1 MIPESESKPGF
12 LESELDSESHD
23 AGIGSKIRIIVFGIR
38 WNRNQNRNHQYRN
51 QNWNWNQ
58 GYRNHLQLWT
68 DISMK
73 IKQEE
78 YVLCEIR
85 SKPVL
90 YYCSGT
96 NQGNHMRNRSS
107 HHYFL

>member
-1 MIPESESKPGF
+1 MILESESKPGL
-12 LESELDSESHD
+12 LESELESESHD
-23 AGIGSKIRIIVFGIR
+23 AGIGIKIGIVGCGKTLESESESDSTLLEWQSELESKGTGIINNLG
-38 WNRNQNRNHQYRN
+38 
-51 QNWNWNQ
+51 
-58 GYRNHLQLWT
+58 

-78 YVLCEIR
+78 YVFCEIYC
-85 SKPVL
+85 KHVL

-107 HHYFL
+107 DHYFL

>member
-1 MIPESESKPGF
+1 MIPESESKPGL
-12 LESELDSESHD
+12 LESELESELHD
-23 AGIGSKIRIIVFGIR
+23 AGIGSKIRIIVLGIGITNTGIRFGIGIKDTGIIY
-38 WNRNQNRNHQYRN
+38 NF
-51 QNWNWNQ
+51 
-58 GYRNHLQLWT
+58 G

-78 YVLCEIR
+78 YVFCEIYC
-85 SKPVL
+85 KHVL

-107 HHYFL
+107 DHYFL

>member
-1 MIPESESKPGF
+1 MILESESKPGL
-12 LESELDSESHD
+12 LESELESESHD
-23 AGIGSKIRIIVFGIR
+23 AGIGSKIRIIVFGML
-38 WNRNQNRNHQYRN
+38 WNRNQNQNHQYRN
-51 QNWNWNQ
+51 PNWNWNQ
-58 GYRNHLQLWT
+58 GYGNHLQLWT

-78 YVLCEIR
+78 YVLGEFYC
-85 SKPVL
+85 KHVL

-107 HHYFL
+107 DHYFL